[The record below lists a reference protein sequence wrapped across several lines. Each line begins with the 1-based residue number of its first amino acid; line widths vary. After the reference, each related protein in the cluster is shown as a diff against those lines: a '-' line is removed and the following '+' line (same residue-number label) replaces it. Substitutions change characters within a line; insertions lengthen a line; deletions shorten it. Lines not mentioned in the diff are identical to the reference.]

1 MSEAWDQ
8 SNRLC
13 REDTCGPESGSNS
26 ALKIQWAQSATA
38 SALKAPELQG
48 EKLMSLAQSGTYE
61 LTLEKYL
68 HSAMLLTKYE
78 AIQTPQF
85 QVREPSSKEMKE

>member
-1 MSEAWDQ
+1 
-8 SNRLC
+8 
-13 REDTCGPESGSNS
+13 
-26 ALKIQWAQSATA
+26 
-38 SALKAPELQG
+38 
-48 EKLMSLAQSGTYE
+48 MSLAQSGTYE